1 MDFETLKAVITGLL
15 FFGGIKAIQAA
26 VEWCKTFGTLPKWAL
41 ALLPVVFGLLI
52 NVGGCWTLGY
62 FQEFG
67 RIAVV
72 ASIIMGFVSG
82 FAAMSLYDDRQ
93 AIITKK

>member
-1 MDFETLKAVITGLL
+1 MDFDFKAIVTALI

-26 VEWCKTFGTLPKWAL
+26 VEWCKTIGKIPNWGL
-41 ALLPVVFGLLI
+41 AVLPVFFGLLI
-52 NVGGCWTLGY
+52 NVGGIAALGY

-67 RIAVV
+67 TIAII

-82 FAAMSLYDDRQ
+82 FAAMGLYDDRVSL
-93 AIITKK
+93 TK